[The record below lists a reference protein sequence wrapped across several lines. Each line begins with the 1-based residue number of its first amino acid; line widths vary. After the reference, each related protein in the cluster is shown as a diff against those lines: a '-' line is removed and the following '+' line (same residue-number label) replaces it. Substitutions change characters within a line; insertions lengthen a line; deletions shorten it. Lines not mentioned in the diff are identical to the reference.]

1 MKINKIR
8 WKNRFAGWIAAV
20 LLLVP
25 ICLFSGVTVYADETY
40 QITEKQMQGQIT
52 TDSSLNVRSGPGT
65 SYGVITKVDGGAA
78 VTITGQADNGWYRIE
93 IDGQTGFVSDDYV
106 SATEAAAGE
115 SPEELEELEPEPGEP
130 ESGYGGLRQ
139 SPFVMKMIGIGAAI
153 VVILV
158 MLLLTVR
165 GLKKDRADDEYDADD
180 DDEYDADAEYA
191 QDEYS
196 EEEEDADSYE
206 DAYDDLD
213 EAYDDEDDGGD
224 CDDDGAYA
232 DDCDDEAYAGDADDA
247 DTDRDEADAAAYDT
261 GGYDARTGRRA
272 SRKKRTFGKGKR
284 EYVLREEDYRVEID
298 PSFFED
304 REPIEQPA
312 MVTGY
317 LESKMIEEAARAQ
330 EVEAQN
336 ARLHEPGGSDGDKQ
350 KELDQAMAKL
360 SELQKEIERL
370 KSQK

>member
-8 WKNRFAGWIAAV
+8 WKNRFAGWALAIAFV
-20 LLLVP
+20 FLTS
-25 ICLFSGVTVYADETY
+25 LFSDVTVSADEAY

-52 TDSSLNVRSGPGT
+52 SDSSLNVRSGPGT

-78 VTITGQADNGWYRIE
+78 VTITGQADNGWYQIV

-106 SATEAAAGE
+106 TATEAAAGE
-115 SPEELEELEPEPGEP
+115 TPEEMEELEPEAGEP

-153 VVILV
+153 AVILV
-158 MLLLTVR
+158 MLLLTAR
-165 GLKKDRADDEYDADD
+165 GLKKDREAGEDD
-180 DDEYDADAEYA
+180 
-191 QDEYS
+191 
-196 EEEEDADSYE
+196 
-206 DAYDDLD
+206 D
-213 EAYDDEDDGGD
+213 EAYDDEEYDGDGEYAEDDEDSDRYGD
-224 CDDDGAYA
+224 VYDDFGETYEEAYDGDEMYDDDDAYEEDDEGYADDDDG
-232 DDCDDEAYAGDADDA
+232 
-247 DTDRDEADAAAYDT
+247 YDT
-261 GGYDARTGRRA
+261 GGGTRRRA
-272 SRKKRTFGKGKR
+272 PRKTKASGKGKR

-330 EVEAQN
+330 EVEERN
-336 ARLHEPGGSDGDKQ
+336 ARLREPGGSDGDKQ

-360 SELQKEIERL
+360 NELQKEIERL

>member
-139 SPFVMKMIGIGAAI
+139 SPFVMKTIGIGAAI

-165 GLKKDRADDEYDADD
+165 GLKKDRADD
-180 DDEYDADAEYA
+180 DDEYDADDEYA

-196 EEEEDADSYE
+196 EEEEEADSFE
-206 DAYDDLD
+206 DAYDD
-213 EAYDDEDDGGD
+213 DDGGD
-224 CDDDGAYA
+224 VFDDDGAYA
-232 DDCDDEAYAGDADDA
+232 DDCDDEAYAGDADEA
-247 DTDRDEADAAAYDT
+247 DTGRDEADAAAYDT
-261 GGYDARTGRRA
+261 GCYDARAGRRA
-272 SRKKRTFGKGKR
+272 SRKKRTSGKGKR

-336 ARLHEPGGSDGDKQ
+336 ARLHEPGGNDGDKQ

>member
-8 WKNRFAGWIAAV
+8 WKNRFAGWALATAFV
-20 LLLVP
+20 FSAS
-25 ICLFSGVTVYADETY
+25 LFWGVTVSADEAY
-40 QITEKQMQGQIT
+40 QITEKQMQGEIT
-52 TDSSLNVRSGPGT
+52 SDSSLNVRSGPGT

-78 VTITGQADNGWYRIE
+78 VVITGQAENGWYQIV

-106 SATEAAAGE
+106 TVTEAAAGE
-115 SPEELEELEPEPGEP
+115 APEEIEELEPEAGEP

-139 SPFVMKMIGIGAAI
+139 SPFVMKMVGIGAAI

-165 GLKKDRADDEYDADD
+165 GLKKDREAGDD
-180 DDEYDADAEYA
+180 D
-191 QDEYS
+191 
-196 EEEEDADSYE
+196 
-206 DAYDDLD
+206 D
-213 EAYDDEDDGGD
+213 EAYDDEEYDGNDEYAEDEDTEDDEDSGRYGDAYDDDEDMYEETYDGGEMY
-224 CDDDGAYA
+224 DDDDAYEEA
-232 DDCDDEAYAGDADDA
+232 GDDEEAYAGADDSYDAD
-247 DTDRDEADAAAYDT
+247 
-261 GGYDARTGRRA
+261 GGTRRRA
-272 SRKKRTFGKGKR
+272 PRKTKKSGKGKR

-330 EVEAQN
+330 EVEARN

-360 SELQKEIERL
+360 NELQKEIERL